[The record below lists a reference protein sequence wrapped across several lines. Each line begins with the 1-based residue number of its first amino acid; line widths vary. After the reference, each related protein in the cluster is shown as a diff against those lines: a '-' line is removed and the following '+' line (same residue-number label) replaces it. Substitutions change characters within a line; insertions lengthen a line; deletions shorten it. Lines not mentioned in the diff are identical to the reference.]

1 MAEKRPSSDAQSE
14 EKRDAT
20 GGRPPS
26 PPPMVESSP
35 PAKPGAD
42 ASPAEK
48 EDGSEAVEPPNST
61 ARENPVAGEAD
72 GRPFSQ
78 LLAGP
83 MASPVGSPRATPI
96 LAVPVDAM
104 RLPMVA
110 VPCFLAPA
118 ALLES
123 PRFSGQFAMTHQAA
137 LATVTAQAQMQLQAA
152 YPSSSSEL
160 VSTSVPQTMLSN
172 ISPVSFQQ
180 RPPTVCQ
187 DSVCMPE
194 TEQLPSSDQKP
205 QSSHIVAK
213 TAISDGYNWRKYGQ
227 KQVKSSENSRSY
239 YKCTNTSCCAK
250 KKVERCPDGR
260 VVEIIYRGQH
270 NHDPPQKTKCSKE
283 RGTQSVV
290 PNGDNETLEHPS
302 SEINESDPST
312 CKTEQISGNETP
324 ERQLYCSSD
333 CEGDAGIKTAEDTG
347 EEPDPK
353 RRLVESMMHISTPVL
368 RTVREPK
375 IVVQKACDVGHV
387 SDGYR
392 WRKYG
397 QKIVKGNP
405 NPRSYYRCTHN
416 GCPVRKHVEKASDDA
431 KAMIMT
437 YEGKHNHEPPTPQN
451 TSDSPGAALITAATA
466 DTDEQRNKSD
476 SLLDQKPSK
485 EMRPDVGGDLSGERA
500 IELGGEKALESAQT
514 LLSIGFNSASGEA
527 TRTNSES
534 VKHPLFSEN
543 PAAVPVQNS

>member
-1 MAEKRPSSDAQSE
+1 MAEKRPSSDSRL
-14 EKRDAT
+14 EKKPGAT

-26 PPPMVESSP
+26 PPPTVDSFP
-35 PAKPGAD
+35 PAEPGAD

-48 EDGSEAVEPPNST
+48 EDVSEAIEPPNST
-61 ARENPVAGEAD
+61 AGENPVAGEAD

-78 LLAGP
+78 LLAGS
-83 MASPVGSPRATPI
+83 MVSPVGSPRATPI
-96 LAVPVDAM
+96 LAVPVDAV
-104 RLPMVA
+104 RLPVVA
-110 VPCFLAPA
+110 LPCFLAPA

-123 PRFSGQFAMTHQAA
+123 PGFSGQFGMTHQAA

-160 VSTSVPQTMLSN
+160 VATSVPQIMLSN

-180 RPPTVCQ
+180 RPPTVRQ
-187 DSVCMPE
+187 DSVSTPE

-205 QSSHIVAK
+205 QSSHVVAK

-227 KQVKSSENSRSY
+227 KQVKSNENSRSY
-239 YKCTNTSCCAK
+239 YKCTNTNCCAK

-283 RGTQSVV
+283 RVALSVG
-290 PNGDNETLEHPS
+290 PNGDSESLELPS
-302 SEINESDPST
+302 SEIKESDPST
-312 CKTEQISGNETP
+312 SFLFFG
-324 ERQLYCSSD
+324 
-333 CEGDAGIKTAEDTG
+333 G
-347 EEPDPK
+347 
-353 RRLVESMMHISTPVL
+353 RLVESMMNISTPVL

-387 SDGYR
+387 TDGYR

-431 KAMIMT
+431 KAMIIT
-437 YEGKHNHEPPTPQN
+437 YEGKHNHEPPTTQN
-451 TSDSPGAALITAATA
+451 TSDSPGASLITAATA
-466 DTDEQRNKSD
+466 DSDEQRNKSD
-476 SLLDQKPSK
+476 LLLDQKPSK
-485 EMRPDVGGDLSGERA
+485 EMRQDVGGDLSGERA

-514 LLSIGFNSASGEA
+514 LLSIGFNSASGEV
-527 TRTNSES
+527 TRTNSEG
-534 VKHPLFSEN
+534 VKHPLFSDN